1 MPDLGYDGI
10 VNGTSKRIVWLHG
23 EIKSPPFTPESRREI
38 GRLIRRVQQGE
49 SVGMP
54 LSRPMPS
61 IGPRCHELRVRDEEH
76 NWRLIYRID
85 TDEILVLD
93 VFAKTTARTPRHVI
107 DACKSRIKIRD
118 NR

>member
-1 MPDLGYDGI
+1 M
-10 VNGTSKRIVWLHG
+10 NGTSKRIVWLHG
-23 EIKSPPFTPESRREI
+23 EIKTPPFSLEARREI

-61 IGPRCHELRVRDEEH
+61 VGSRCHELRVRDEEH

-85 TDEILVLD
+85 TDAILVLD
-93 VFAKTTARTPRHVI
+93 IFAKTTRQTPRRVI
-107 DACKSRIKIRD
+107 DACKSRIKIYD
-118 NR
+118 ND